1 MTQTPDLLM
10 ETPSFDD
17 AAPGPAGIAVLSDTL
32 RVYHGAD
39 AILKAL
45 VFGLT
50 SLAMGGALVAAP
62 VALASMFPTL
72 KADATPYFARQTGRN
87 CNFCHRGAPRLNH
100 TGLIFKNN
108 GFLFPDSSKAPDKDH
123 KDTPAP

>member
-17 AAPGPAGIAVLSDTL
+17 AAPGAAGIAVLSDTL

-62 VALASMFPTL
+62 VALALMFPTL

-87 CNFCHRGAPRLNH
+87 CNFCHRGEIGRASCRERVW
-100 TGLIFKNN
+100 
-108 GFLFPDSSKAPDKDH
+108 S
-123 KDTPAP
+123 